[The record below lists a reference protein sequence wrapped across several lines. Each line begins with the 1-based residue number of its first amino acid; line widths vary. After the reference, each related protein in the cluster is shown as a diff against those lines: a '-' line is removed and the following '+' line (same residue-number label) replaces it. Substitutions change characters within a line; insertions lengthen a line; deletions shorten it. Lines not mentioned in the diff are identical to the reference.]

1 MMTEYDILRNLFQY
15 IAPIGSLI
23 DTNPSLSSIN
33 HTIQKTVMRT
43 LSIVAATTFCV
54 LSVHA
59 QPSGTAA
66 WTAQLSSQYRVTT
79 NITYSVASNYECKL
93 DVYARS
99 GAPAPTLI
107 YIHGGGWVAGTKDNA
122 TLGII
127 PFLEM
132 GFSVVNVG
140 YRLAKVSFAPAAVE
154 DCRLALRWVHKNA
167 KVYGFDTT
175 RIVITGGSAGGH
187 LALMTG
193 MLHPEAGFDAPKEWD
208 QMPQNLATAAII
220 NFYGITDV
228 ADLLS
233 GENRQQYAV
242 SWIGSQENGASLA
255 KRVSPLTYVRKG
267 LPPILTIHGD
277 RDQLV
282 PYSHAVRLH
291 EALAK
296 AGVQNKLLTIAG
308 GRHGGFTNDEM
319 TEIFGAIREFLR
331 SHNVVK

>member
-1 MMTEYDILRNLFQY
+1 
-15 IAPIGSLI
+15 
-23 DTNPSLSSIN
+23 
-33 HTIQKTVMRT
+33 MRT
-43 LSIVAATTFCV
+43 LSILAATILCV
-54 LSVHA
+54 FSVQA
-59 QPSGTAA
+59 QLSGTAA
-66 WTAQLSSQYRVTT
+66 WTVQLSSQYRVVTD
-79 NITYSVASNYECKL
+79 ITYSVANNYECKL
-93 DVYARS
+93 DVYARR
-99 GAPAPTLI
+99 GVPAPTLI
-107 YIHGGGWVAGTKDNA
+107 FIHGGGWVAETKDNA

-127 PFLEM
+127 PYLEM

-140 YRLAKVSFAPAAVE
+140 YRLAKVSPAPAAVE

-167 KVYGFDTT
+167 KEYGFDTT

-193 MLHPEAGFDAPKEWD
+193 MLNPDAGFDAPKEWD
-208 QMPQNLATAAII
+208 QVSQNFATAAII

-242 SWIGSQENGASLA
+242 SWIGSQENGVAIA

-296 AGVQNKLLTIAG
+296 ADVQNRLLTIPG
-308 GRHGGFTNDEM
+308 GRHGGFTNEEM
-319 TEIFGAIREFLR
+319 TKIFATIREFLT
-331 SHNVVK
+331 SKGIVK